1 MSTAYGQ
8 LQEEKDGTY
17 TIKIKELSGKTHDF
31 SVNQDGSVGELKKT
45 IEAKLNHPANRQ
57 RLIWQGREFRDD
69 ASKFREIFKGQESRS
84 VVVHL
89 VVRPA
94 GSTNAPPPSTQS
106 TQQAYR
112 HQQAAMQT
120 VNCPFCRTMV
130 QFPVGSRMIR
140 CSSCGG
146 ISRIQVAQVENNPS
160 ICAAH
165 QQVNG
170 CGFRTFKN
178 HAPRLLVGSPLRTR
192 LTCSMFGAKM
202 LSMWQHSVDSF
213 HV

>member
-69 ASKFREIFKGQESRS
+69 ASKFKEIFKGQESRS

-146 ISRIQVAQVENNPS
+146 ISRIQVAQDVQKPCPTPTCRVTLAYKTNMQYVRCPKCVSTIETARWRVVQTGDRKQNN
-160 ICAAH
+160 
-165 QQVNG
+165 
-170 CGFRTFKN
+170 T
-178 HAPRLLVGSPLRTR
+178 
-192 LTCSMFGAKM
+192 
-202 LSMWQHSVDSF
+202 
-213 HV
+213 